1 MFSRAA
7 LSTVVI
13 AMLGACAHAE
23 PVETTTPSNCDE
35 LVFDGAD
42 FTVCAFDV
50 ATDEIGLFHTAPDG
64 RPFAQFSRLS
74 ETVTADGGELI
85 FAMNAG
91 MYHPDRSPVGLYIE
105 DGDTVRSLVRG
116 DGPGNFQLLPN
127 GVFWID
133 GGVAGVMETEAYA
146 EAELDPLHATQSG
159 PLLVLD
165 GELHPAFREASDS
178 LFIRNGVG
186 VAEDGRTVYFA
197 ISSEPV
203 NFHHFGR
210 LFRDALETSNA
221 LFLDGKVSKLYAPE
235 LGRHD
240 FGFGMGPI
248 VGVIRPSPSEP
259 EGE

>member
-1 MFSRAA
+1 MFERAT
-7 LSTVVI
+7 LSLI
-13 AMLGACAHAE
+13 AVATLGACAHAE
-23 PVETTTPSNCDE
+23 PIETADLSNCKQ
-35 LVFDGAD
+35 VGFDGAT
-42 FTVCAFDV
+42 FTVCEFDA
-50 ATDEIGLFHTAPDG
+50 ATDEIRLFHTAPDG
-64 RPFAQFSRLS
+64 RPFAQFSRVS
-74 ETVTADGGELI
+74 ETVAADGGELI
-85 FAMNAG
+85 FAMNAR

-105 DGDTVRSLVRG
+105 DGETVRSLVRG

-127 GVFWID
+127 GVFWIED
-133 GGVAGVMETEAYA
+133 GLVGVTETEAYA
-146 EAELDPLHATQSG
+146 EAELAPRHATQSG

-186 VAEDGRTVYFA
+186 VAEDGQTVFFA

-203 NFHHFGR
+203 NFHHFAR
-210 LFRDALETSNA
+210 LFRDTLETPNA

-248 VGVIRPSPSEP
+248 VGVVRPFLPAP